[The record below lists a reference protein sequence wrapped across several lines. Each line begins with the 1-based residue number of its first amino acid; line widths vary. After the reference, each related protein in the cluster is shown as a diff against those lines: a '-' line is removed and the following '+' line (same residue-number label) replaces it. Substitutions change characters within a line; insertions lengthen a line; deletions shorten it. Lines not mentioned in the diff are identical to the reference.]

1 MTSTSD
7 AVMMQ
12 PQTSGMPKSNCKRDG
27 RADDF
32 RQIAGRDR
40 DLAEDPEED
49 DGRLGIMIAAG
60 LGEVAS
66 GGDPELDAEMLQQD
80 RHEIGDH
87 DDAEQRVTKLRAA
100 RQVGRP
106 IARVHVAD
114 RDEKTR
120 AGERRQFAPEGSG
133 RRDDDAAMR
142 FRERN
147 QAAATPPAARL
158 HRLVNS
164 FGYHHN

>member
-1 MTSTSD
+1 MT
-7 AVMMQ
+7 Q
-12 PQTSGMPKSNCKRDG
+12 PQTSGMPKSNCSAMAEPTTSARSQ
-27 RADDF
+27 AA
-32 RQIAGRDR
+32 IAISQS
-40 DLAEDPEED
+40 DPEKD

-60 LGEVAS
+60 LGQIAP
-66 GGDPELDAEMLQQD
+66 GGDTELDAKMLQQD

-87 DDAEQRVTKLRAA
+87 DDAEQGVTKLRAA

-120 AGERRQFAPEGSG
+120 PGEGRQFAPEGSG
-133 RRDDDAAMR
+133 RRDDDAAVR